1 MAARGS
7 QGREGSPWEPCGAQ
21 LYSAYLIWEMDSRMC
36 SLCGNALPLPR
47 SYMSRMCITTETTKE
62 TRKGIKGNR
71 TWEGQI
77 HFLKTT
83 TFLSLF
89 VYFRNK
95 GTQGKTVFENRRAAT
110 RAVDT
115 RSTCLARA
123 RLQRFDLQHCKSNKY
138 INKQLHII
146 FLGLPCKTGS
156 SSRRSTRLFFSQF
169 LPVICPPG
177 ALKLGLS
184 SQPFS
189 PRAQL
194 FSFLLPTKPLPPP
207 SKNNLYTNF
216 VLIPFRHY
224 SDQLP
229 LKIPIKWE

>member
-1 MAARGS
+1 
-7 QGREGSPWEPCGAQ
+7 
-21 LYSAYLIWEMDSRMC
+21 MDSRMC
-36 SLCGNALPLPR
+36 SLCENALPLPI
-47 SYMSRMCITTETTKE
+47 SYMYRMCITTETTKE
-62 TRKGIKGNR
+62 TRKGIKGNG
-71 TWEGQI
+71 TWEGQT

-83 TFLSLF
+83 KFLSLF

-110 RAVDT
+110 RDVDT

-123 RLQRFDLQHCKSNKY
+123 RLQRFDLQHCKHNKY
-138 INKQLHII
+138 ISKQLHII
-146 FLGLPCKTGS
+146 FLGLPCKMGS
-156 SSRRSTRLFFSQF
+156 SLRRNKLLFFSRF
-169 LPVICPPG
+169 LPVIRLPG

-184 SQPFS
+184 SQSFS

-194 FSFLLPTKPLPPP
+194 FSFLLPTKLLPPP

-216 VLIPFRHY
+216 VLILFRHY